1 MWRKYKRVCGTIVWY
16 DYNVGNSS
24 AMLTGDLRAV
34 EDEKNYR
41 RARCGEDGQR
51 RRGARQLRFSNLETS
66 VIFLIPLL
74 KNQKV
79 SK

>member
-1 MWRKYKRVCGTIVWY
+1 
-16 DYNVGNSS
+16 
-24 AMLTGDLRAV
+24 MLTGDLRAV